1 MVYTYW
7 LLWNIVSVFKILREY
22 FVSTNA
28 GMIDADFRGII
39 QTLILNH
46 HPEKVFTVGTGG
58 RIAQVVFMERFNANF
73 HRVTDQYLSRKT
85 KRESDGLGSKG
96 VTVIK
101 KVKRGDDD
109 DDDDDDDNGIQ
120 LTTSENSQVKV
131 NSEDIL

>member
-1 MVYTYW
+1 M
-7 LLWNIVSVFKILREY
+7 EH
-22 FVSTNA
+22 FVSTDV

-58 RIAQVVFMERFNANF
+58 RIAQIVFMETFNANF
-73 HRVTDQYLSRKT
+73 HRVTDQDLSRKT
-85 KRESDGLGSKG
+85 KKGSDGSGSIG
-96 VTVIK
+96 VTLIK
-101 KVKRGDDD
+101 KVKRDDDD

-120 LTTSENSQVKV
+120 LRISENSQVKV